1 MAIIV
6 KRVPTSV
13 DEGEEVVSET
23 KPPASDV
30 AVSTEAADIKLEEVA
45 MSSSTIAPGQACA
58 KVAPISGSMEEL
70 EEKWRTLPEIVLFW
84 ARNRRRGGTLVVCP
98 DQSMDRLIQAYV
110 VCEVVEASKAKQSM

>member
-1 MAIIV
+1 MAIIM
-6 KRVPTSV
+6 KRVPASV
-13 DEGEEVVSET
+13 DNCQEVASET
-23 KPPASDV
+23 KLSASDV
-30 AVSTEAADIKLEEVA
+30 TVSTEAADIKVGEA
-45 MSSSTIAPGQACA
+45 AIRSSTAELDHPGDTA
-58 KVAPISGSMEEL
+58 APISGGMEEA